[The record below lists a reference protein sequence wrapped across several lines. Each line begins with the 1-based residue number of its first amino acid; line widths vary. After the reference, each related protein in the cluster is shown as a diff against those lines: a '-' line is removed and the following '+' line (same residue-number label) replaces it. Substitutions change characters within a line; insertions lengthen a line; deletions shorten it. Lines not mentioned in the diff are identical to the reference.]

1 MKTKAEHIKKRI
13 RGKVSITLKNTQTG
27 ETKVVGENLVVNNAY
42 VQLARLLGNL
52 VTNPVA
58 NIAFGIGGGTPPA
71 PSDTG
76 ITGAVVVLPVVVAYP
91 YAYTV
96 KFTATWDSAAV
107 SGANIN
113 EVGLLF
119 DDNSLAAR
127 YVFGVMTK
135 SAGWEWA
142 VEWEFSYTV

>member
-1 MKTKAEHIKKRI
+1 MKTKVERIRKRI
-13 RGKVSITLKNTQTG
+13 RGKVSITLKNVQTG
-27 ETKVVGENLVVNNAY
+27 ETRVVGENLVVNNAY

-52 VTNPVA
+52 VVNPVA
-58 NIAFGIGGGTPPA
+58 NIAFGIGGAVPPA

-76 ITGAVVVLPVVVAYP
+76 ITGAVVLLPVVVAYP

-96 KFTATWDSAAV
+96 QFTATLDSADV

-119 DDNSLAAR
+119 NDNSLAAR
-127 YVFGVMTK
+127 WVFGVMTK
-135 SAGWEWA
+135 SAGWSWE
-142 VEWEFSYTV
+142 VQWEFSYTV